1 MSHHRA
7 PVLFVGHG
15 AALFTADPRD
25 ATHQWLSRFA
35 AVVEQWGPKGV
46 VVVSAHDQASPVRV
60 STSTRP
66 GLMHDHPATALHH
79 ERYDAAGNP
88 PLALELISH
97 LNSAGLPALG
107 DAHRPLDHGAWLPL
121 RHLRPAADWFVV
133 QVSLPGDDWKAAVT
147 LGRALA
153 SVRERAIVLTSGGL
167 IHDQGEFRRR
177 YFARGSPDAPL
188 EPAHQ
193 RFEQWALEAL
203 RSSDGVAKLLEA
215 RSHSDFHQ
223 AHPTPEHFVPLLV
236 AAAAG
241 DGDAASIPFTGVQHG
256 LSTTAVQFG

>member
-7 PVLFVGHG
+7 PALFVGHG
-15 AALFTADPRD
+15 AAILTADPRD
-25 ATHQWLSRFA
+25 ATHQWLSGFA
-35 AVVEQWGPKGV
+35 STVEQWGPRGV
-46 VVVSAHDQASPVRV
+46 VVVSAHDLASPVRV
-60 STSTRP
+60 STSTQP

-79 ERYDAAGNP
+79 ERYDAPGNP
-88 PLALELISH
+88 TLALELISQ
-97 LNSAGLPALG
+97 LKEAGLPALG
-107 DAHRPLDHGAWLPL
+107 DAHRALDHGAWLPL

-147 LGRALA
+147 LGRVLA

-177 YFARGSPDAPL
+177 YFSGASPDAPL
-188 EPAHQ
+188 VPAAQ

-203 RSSDGVAKLLEA
+203 RSSDPVASLLEA
-215 RSHSDFHQ
+215 RSHPDFHL

-241 DGDAASIPFTGVQHG
+241 SGDTASVPFTGVQQG